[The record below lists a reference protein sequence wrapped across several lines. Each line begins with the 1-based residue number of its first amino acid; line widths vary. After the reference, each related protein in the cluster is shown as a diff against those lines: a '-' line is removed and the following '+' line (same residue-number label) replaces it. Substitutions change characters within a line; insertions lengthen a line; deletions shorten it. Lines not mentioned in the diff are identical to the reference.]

1 MNKLLLG
8 LNALLVIAVGTLYYL
23 YYDYKRNDSHD
34 IKHAQAAA
42 ANTFKIAYFDLD
54 SLQTRYE
61 YYKEVKDYLTK
72 KDAEYGQQLNSI
84 RNRYLNKLK
93 EYQDKGPTLS
103 QSQQS
108 DYEQQLMKLQND
120 YQTTEGEVNSKMQS
134 EMLEKLQ
141 GVKIKIQDFLK
152 VYCSNKGYAY
162 VFASSKD
169 DDIYYKDTIRNITDS
184 IISGLNAQYQ
194 QDAKK
199 K

>member
-1 MNKLLLG
+1 MNKFLLG
-8 LNALLVIAVGTLYYL
+8 LNLVLVIAVGVLYYM
-23 YYDYKRNDSHD
+23 YFDYTRSDIHD
-34 IKHAQAAA
+34 RQHAQAAA
-42 ANTFKIAYFDLD
+42 ANTFKIAYFELD
-54 SLQTRYE
+54 SLQTNYE

-72 KDAEYGQQLNSI
+72 KDSDYGQQLNAI
-84 RNRYLNKLK
+84 RNRYQNKLK

-120 YQTTEGEVNSKMQS
+120 YQTTEANINSEMQA

-141 GVKIKIQDFLK
+141 GVKMKIQDFLK
-152 VYCSNKGYAY
+152 AYCANKGYAY

-184 IISGLNAQYQ
+184 IIIGLNEQYK
-194 QDAKK
+194 ASKTK
-199 K
+199 